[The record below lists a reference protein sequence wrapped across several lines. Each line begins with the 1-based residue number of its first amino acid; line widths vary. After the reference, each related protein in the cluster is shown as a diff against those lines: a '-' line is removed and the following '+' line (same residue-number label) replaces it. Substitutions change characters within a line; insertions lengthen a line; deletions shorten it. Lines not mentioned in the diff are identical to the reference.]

1 MRRPLLGLAV
11 AFGLGCLL
19 TDGEAG
25 RHEALV
31 LLVLAGAELGLT
43 LATRGGR
50 WAETAL
56 LGAALALGSGAAA
69 VEGLQLASQSLRRV
83 ALRAE
88 GRPTRVV
95 GIVRGDAL
103 ERAGRLVLVIDALAV
118 EVGGRLEACS
128 GRARVEVGGEV
139 AKPRLLDGDRVAVWA
154 RLRAARPAEGVSGG
168 LATFGYCKSARLVER
183 HAGGRSPRAGRGP
196 RARSGPGGLRALD
209 APGHRARS
217 RPRDGPR
224 RPLGGGRGHGR
235 GLPGLRDLPRP
246 GALRGPGGP
255 GGRPD
260 RASGCARCGRAPGC
274 RPW

>member
-31 LLVLAGAELGLT
+31 LLVLAGAKLGLT

-56 LGAALALGSGAAA
+56 LGAALALGSGATA

-183 HAGGRSPRAGRGP
+183 HAGGRSPRQVAARVREAARAVFARSMPPGTERGLVLAIVLGDRWRWTKPRPRPFGPPGRPASWRSPGP
-196 RARSGPGGLRALD
+196 RWPSWPA
-209 APGHRARS
+209 
-217 RPRDGPR
+217 
-224 RPLGGGRGHGR
+224 
-235 GLPGLRDLPRP
+235 
-246 GALRGPGGP
+246 
-255 GGRPD
+255 
-260 RASGCARCGRAPGC
+260 
-274 RPW
+274 